1 VTVTHVTAL
10 RNTIA
15 DAVDN
20 YLNTTGAT
28 DASADLQIQTAADA
42 VLVEFTLQNPA
53 FGAASS
59 GSMSLAGT
67 PLSAT
72 AGATGTAAKG
82 RIRDRANADAVLFSV
97 TLSGGGGDVI
107 ATNTSISSG
116 QSCQIT
122 SLSYAAPA

>member
-1 VTVTHVTAL
+1 MAVTHATAL
-10 RNTIA
+10 RTTLA

-53 FGAASS
+53 FGAAAA
-59 GSMSLAGT
+59 GVITLAGT
-67 PLSAT
+67 PIAAT

-82 RIRDRANADAVLFSV
+82 RIRDRANADAILFSV
-97 TLSGGGGDVI
+97 TGVGGGGDVEVS
-107 ATNTSISSG
+107 NTSITSG
-116 QSCQIT
+116 QDCELT
-122 SLSYAAPA
+122 SLTYTAPA

>member
-1 VTVTHVTAL
+1 MAVTHATAL
-10 RNTIA
+10 RTVLA

-53 FGAASS
+53 FGAAA
-59 GSMSLAGT
+59 AGVIT
-67 PLSAT
+67 AAGVPIAAV

-82 RIRDRANADAVLFSV
+82 RIRDRANADAILFSV
-97 TLSGGGGDVI
+97 TASGGGGDVI
-107 ATNTSISSG
+107 VSNTSIANL
-116 QSCQIT
+116 QNC
-122 SLSYAAPA
+122 SLTALTYTAPP